1 MCYRPHLK
9 VFQHVLNHV
18 APRFPLGNLLFSS
31 YRQGWTPKRR
41 NSCRNH
47 PILGK
52 HEKSTTNRISK
63 KIKKNLGGWTTQRKV
78 HSPISAAAKNGE
90 CHETRWGR
98 IECFSNDPII
108 KLTDIR
114 LREICAIKRLAAL
127 RFFQLC
133 LKLENP
139 QKKIKKIHLY
149 PFLDHVPNEHLHL
162 GRACSKQLRLMTPL
176 EATEKQQGH
185 LQAGY
190 PRIWHQRHNH
200 LQLLMSID
208 SLSNEYI

>member
-90 CHETRWGR
+90 CHETRWGT

-139 QKKIKKIHLY
+139 QKKHKKN
-149 PFLDHVPNEHLHL
+149 PFISISRSCSQRTSPFRPGMFKTATFDDTVR
-162 GRACSKQLRLMTPL
+162 GYWKTTRASPS
-176 EATEKQQGH
+176 
-185 LQAGY
+185 
-190 PRIWHQRHNH
+190 WV
-200 LQLLMSID
+200 S
-208 SLSNEYI
+208 SNLASAPQPSPITYVHW